1 MKTII
6 LLLTFLLTFNITS
19 LAQRNTGS
27 DRTGSTDQTDRTD
40 TGSTV
45 NRNPE
50 QTREPIKSPEREK
63 SPVTVI
69 PPKSNTSP
77 DPIDHRPINEPP
89 HRPIHDPVEPII
101 IDIPPVIIEL
111 PTNKPSLN
119 DLSLP
124 EVYELGINR
133 LNNELYSEAID
144 CFNILL
150 EDDPLDYEVYCLRGR
165 AYHGLE
171 MYERAIK
178 DYKISL
184 KIDSTYAESYYYLG
198 LTELQLG
205 NKEDAIQDFE
215 WASALGY
222 KQADNILKKYF
233 R

>member
-1 MKTII
+1 MKTSI

-27 DRTGSTDQTDRTD
+27 DRTNNTDREDRTKIG
-40 TGSTV
+40 TIE
-45 NRNPE
+45 RNPE

-63 SPVTVI
+63 APIIVT

-89 HRPIHDPVEPII
+89 HRPIHDPAMPII
-101 IDIPPVIIEL
+101 IDNPPVIIEL
-111 PTNKPSLN
+111 PPNEPSLN

-124 EVYELGINR
+124 EVYDLGINR
-133 LNNELYSEAID
+133 LNNELYSESIY

-215 WASALGY
+215 WASALGF